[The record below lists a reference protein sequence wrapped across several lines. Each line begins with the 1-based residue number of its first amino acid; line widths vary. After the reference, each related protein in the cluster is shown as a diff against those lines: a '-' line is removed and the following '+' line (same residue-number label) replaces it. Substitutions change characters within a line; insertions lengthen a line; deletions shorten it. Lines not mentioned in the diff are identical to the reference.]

1 MPTHFE
7 KSKRGYLSNKDNN
20 SFMLFKCDSCHLNKP
35 HLISFSNKK
44 EKGYFCEFCITQG

>member
-20 SFMLFKCDSCHLNKP
+20 SFILFKCDSCHLNKP
-35 HLISFSNKK
+35 HLISFSNKIK
-44 EKGYFCEFCITQG
+44 KKRDTFVSFV